1 MINLC
6 VSAVATREEVADTMD
21 TEIIAALLGALASAV
36 IGFLLAILLDYL
48 RRRRKVVEWEYNAI
62 SLLVKNGKKRTEDMQ
77 LAINKYLITKVEAD
91 KNDREYVD
99 NAYVF
104 IVNIQNSGN
113 DIVDDITAE
122 IQLDN
127 LAKIV
132 KCDTQPRSLADYELD
147 PRISENKLDIKIPYL
162 NPKGNRSEVSLEII
176 SIGNGTEDCTVN
188 LFGKGI
194 EERQRRLNVRPRT
207 FGLMYF
213 MLGTLLSSLVVGG
226 VIFVDRTLTTGLL
239 SNPQLPS
246 FGIGGLIVLTLLTM
260 LVWVIQD

>member
-1 MINLC
+1 VKRLP
-6 VSAVATREEVADTMD
+6 TADGTMPGMGQGN
-21 TEIIAALLGALASAV
+21 ALLYGTSSS
-36 IGFLLAILLDYL
+36 
-48 RRRRKVVEWEYNAI
+48 RRTPPSPPRSSTPAP
-62 SLLVKNGKKRTEDMQ
+62 
-77 LAINKYLITKVEAD
+77 
-91 KNDREYVD
+91 
-99 NAYVF
+99 
-104 IVNIQNSGN
+104 
-113 DIVDDITAE
+113 E